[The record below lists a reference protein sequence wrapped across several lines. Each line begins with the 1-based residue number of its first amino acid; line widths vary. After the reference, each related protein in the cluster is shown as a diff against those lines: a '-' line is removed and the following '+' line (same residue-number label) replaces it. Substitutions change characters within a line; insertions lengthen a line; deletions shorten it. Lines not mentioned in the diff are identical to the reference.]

1 MLVSFRYFASCGATT
16 SWEELLGSKNW
27 DTILD
32 PLDQSLRELI
42 LRCGD
47 FCQATYDAFVNDQN
61 SKYCGAS
68 RYGKS
73 SFFDKVMLENASDYE
88 VVNFLYATARVSLP
102 EGLLLQSQSRDSW
115 DRESN
120 WFGYIAVTSDERSK
134 ALGRR
139 EIYIA
144 LRGTS
149 RNYEWVNVLGARP
162 TSADP
167 LLHGPEQDGSGGVV
181 EGTTFDS
188 DSEDE
193 EGCKVMLGW
202 LTIYTS
208 NHPESK
214 FTKLSLRSQ
223 LLAKIKELLLKY
235 KDEKPSIVLTGH
247 SLGATEAV
255 LAAYDI
261 AENGSSDDVPVTAIV
276 FGCPQVG
283 NKEFR
288 DEVMS
293 HKNLKILHV
302 RNTIDLLTRYPG
314 GLLGYVDIG
323 INFVI
328 DTKKSPFLS
337 DSRNPGD
344 WHNLQ
349 AMLHVVA
356 GWNGKKGEF
365 KLMVKRS
372 IALVN
377 KSCEFL
383 KAECLVPGS
392 WWVEKNKGLIKNEDG
407 EWVLAPVEEEPVPEF

>member
-1 MLVSFRYFASCGATT
+1 MATTT

-27 DTILD
+27 DTLLD

-61 SKYCGAS
+61 CKYCGAS

-73 SFFDKVMLENASDYE
+73 SFFDKVMLESASDYE
-88 VVNFLYATARVSLP
+88 VANFLYATARVSLP
-102 EGLLLQSQSRDSW
+102 QGLLLQSQSRDSW

-120 WFGYIAVTSDERSK
+120 WFGYIAVTSDERTK

-144 LRGTS
+144 MRGTS

-167 LLHGPEQDGSGGVV
+167 LLHGPEQDGSAGVV

-288 DEVMS
+288 DEVMR

-314 GLLGYVDIG
+314 GLLGYVDMG
-323 INFVI
+323 TNFVI
-328 DTKKSPFLS
+328 DTKKSPFLKE
-337 DSRNPGD
+337 SRNPGD

-349 AMLHVVA
+349 AMLHIVA

-383 KAECLVPGS
+383 KDECLVPGS
-392 WWVEKNKGLIKNEDG
+392 WWVEKNKGLIKNDDG

>member
-1 MLVSFRYFASCGATT
+1 MATET
-16 SWEELLGSKNW
+16 PWEELLGSKNW
-27 DTILD
+27 DTLID
-32 PLDQSLRELI
+32 PFDQSLRLLI

-73 SFFDKVMLENASDYE
+73 SFFDKVMLESASDYD
-88 VVNFLYATARVSLP
+88 VASFLYATALVDLP
-102 EGLLLQSQSRDSW
+102 EGLLPHSNSQESW

-120 WFGYIAVTSDERSK
+120 WFGYIAVTSDERTK

-139 EIYIA
+139 EIYVA

-149 RNYEWVNVLGARP
+149 RNYEWINVFGAKP

-167 LLHGPEQDGSGGVV
+167 LLRAPDQSGSGSGGV
-181 EGTTFDS
+181 GATSTYAS

-193 EGCKVMLGW
+193 EGTKVMLGW
-202 LTIYTS
+202 LSIYTS
-208 NHPESK
+208 DNPKSR
-214 FTKLSLRSQ
+214 FTRLSLRSQ
-223 LLAKIKELLLKY
+223 LLAKIKELLVKY

-255 LAAYDI
+255 IAAYDI
-261 AENGSSDDVPVTAIV
+261 AENGSSGDVPVTAIV

-288 DEVMS
+288 DEVTR

-302 RNTIDLLTRYPG
+302 RNKIDLLTRYPG

-323 INFVI
+323 TNCVI
-328 DTKKSPFLS
+328 ETKKSPYLK

-349 AMLHVVA
+349 ARISVRI
-356 GWNGKKGEF
+356 F
-365 KLMVKRS
+365 QYRS
-372 IALVN
+372 TT
-377 KSCEFL
+377 
-383 KAECLVPGS
+383 
-392 WWVEKNKGLIKNEDG
+392 
-407 EWVLAPVEEEPVPEF
+407 

>member
-1 MLVSFRYFASCGATT
+1 MATTT

-27 DTILD
+27 DTLLD
-32 PLDQSLRELI
+32 PLEQSLRELI

-73 SFFDKVMLENASDYE
+73 SFFDKVMLESASDYE
-88 VVNFLYATARVSLP
+88 VANFLYATARVSLP

-120 WFGYIAVTSDERSK
+120 WFGYIAVTSDERTK

-144 LRGTS
+144 MRGTS

-167 LLHGPEQDGSGGVV
+167 LLHGPEQDGSAGLV

-288 DEVMS
+288 DEVMR

-314 GLLGYVDIG
+314 GLLGYVDMG
-323 INFVI
+323 TNFVI
-328 DTKKSPFLS
+328 DTKKSPFLKE
-337 DSRNPGD
+337 SRNPGD

-349 AMLHVVA
+349 VRICQENL
-356 GWNGKKGEF
+356 
-365 KLMVKRS
+365 S
-372 IALVN
+372 ILTTVQSRN
-377 KSCEFL
+377 SFL
-383 KAECLVPGS
+383 CMCRQCSIL
-392 WWVEKNKGLIKNEDG
+392 LRDG
-407 EWVLAPVEEEPVPEF
+407 MGRRESLN

>member
-1 MLVSFRYFASCGATT
+1 MATTT

-27 DTILD
+27 DTLLD

-73 SFFDKVMLENASDYE
+73 SFFDKVMLESASDYE
-88 VVNFLYATARVSLP
+88 VANFLYATARVSLP
-102 EGLLLQSQSRDSW
+102 QGLLLQSQSRDSW

-120 WFGYIAVTSDERSK
+120 WFGYIAVTSDERTK

-144 LRGTS
+144 MRGTS

-167 LLHGPEQDGSGGVV
+167 LLHGPEQDGSAGVV

-261 AENGSSDDVPVTAIV
+261 AENGSSDDVLVTAIV

-288 DEVMS
+288 DEVMR

-314 GLLGYVDIG
+314 GLLGYVDMG

-328 DTKKSPFLS
+328 NTKRSPFLKE
-337 DSRNPGD
+337 SRNPGD

-349 AMLHVVA
+349 AMLHIVA

-383 KAECLVPGS
+383 KDECLVPGS

>member
-1 MLVSFRYFASCGATT
+1 MATTT

-27 DTILD
+27 DTLLD

-73 SFFDKVMLENASDYE
+73 SFFDKVMLDSASDYE
-88 VVNFLYATARVSLP
+88 VANFLYATARVSLP

-120 WFGYIAVTSDERSK
+120 WFGYIAVTSDERTK

-167 LLHGPEQDGSGGVV
+167 LLHGPEQDGSAGVV

-208 NHPESK
+208 NHPQSK

-223 LLAKIKELLLKY
+223 LLAKIKEILLKY

-288 DEVMS
+288 DEVMR

-314 GLLGYVDIG
+314 GLLGYVDMG
-323 INFVI
+323 TNFVI
-328 DTKKSPFLS
+328 DTKKSPFLKE
-337 DSRNPGD
+337 SRNPGD

-349 AMLHVVA
+349 AMLHIVA

-383 KAECLVPGS
+383 KDECLVPGS

>member
-1 MLVSFRYFASCGATT
+1 MATT
-16 SWEELLGSKNW
+16 TTPTWEELLGSKNW
-27 DTILD
+27 DTLLD
-32 PLDQSLRELI
+32 PFDQSLRQLI

-73 SFFDKVMLENASDYE
+73 SFFDKVMLESASDYQ
-88 VVNFLYATARVSLP
+88 VTSFLYATARVALP
-102 EGLLLQSQSRDSW
+102 QGLLLHSQSRDSW

-120 WFGYIAVTSDERSK
+120 WFGYIAVTTDERTKS
-134 ALGRR
+134 LGRR
-139 EIYIA
+139 EIYVA

-149 RNYEWVNVLGARP
+149 RNYEWINVLGARP
-162 TSADP
+162 TSAEP
-167 LLHGPEQDGSGGVV
+167 LLHGPKQHGSDSGSGVAGA
-181 EGTTFDS
+181 TTTYSS

-208 NHPESK
+208 DNPESN
-214 FTKLSLRSQ
+214 FTRLSLRLQ

-235 KDEKPSIVLTGH
+235 KDEKPSVVLTGH

-261 AENGSSDDVPVTAIV
+261 AENGSNDDVPVTGII

-283 NKEFR
+283 NKEFKNEFTR
-288 DEVMS
+288 

-323 INFVI
+323 TNFVI
-328 DTKKSPFLS
+328 DTKKSPYLK

-349 AMLHVVA
+349 AMLHIVA

-383 KAECLVPGS
+383 KDECLVPGS
-392 WWVEKNKGLIKNEDG
+392 WWVEKNKGLVRDEDG
-407 EWVLAPVEEEPVPEF
+407 EWVIASVEEEPEPEF

>member
-1 MLVSFRYFASCGATT
+1 MATTTT

-27 DTILD
+27 DTLLD
-32 PLDQSLRELI
+32 PLDLSLRQLI

-47 FCQATYDAFVNDQN
+47 FCQVTYDAFVNDEN

-73 SFFDKVMLENASDYE
+73 SLFDKVMLESASHY
-88 VVNFLYATARVSLP
+88 VVTSFLYATARVSLP
-102 EGLLLQSQSRDSW
+102 EGLLLHSQSRDAW

-139 EIYIA
+139 EIYVA

-149 RNYEWVNVLGARP
+149 RNYEWINVLGARP
-162 TSADP
+162 TSAEP
-167 LLHGPEQDGSGGVV
+167 LLKGPEQTSSGSGVV
-181 EGTTFDS
+181 GAGTTTFGS

-208 NHPESK
+208 DHADSK
-214 FTKLSLRSQ
+214 FTKLSLRAQ

-255 LAAYDI
+255 IAAYDI
-261 AENGSSDDVPVTAIV
+261 AENGSNGDVPITAIV

-283 NKEFR
+283 NREFR
-288 DEVMS
+288 DEVTS

-302 RNTIDLLTRYPG
+302 RNKIDLLTRYPG

-323 INFVI
+323 VNFVI
-328 DTKKSPFLS
+328 DTKKSPYLK

-349 AMLHVVA
+349 VRR
-356 GWNGKKGEF
+356 F
-365 KLMVKRS
+365 
-372 IALVN
+372 
-377 KSCEFL
+377 
-383 KAECLVPGS
+383 
-392 WWVEKNKGLIKNEDG
+392 
-407 EWVLAPVEEEPVPEF
+407 

>member
-1 MLVSFRYFASCGATT
+1 MAAATP
-16 SWEELLGSKNW
+16 WEELLGSKNW
-27 DTILD
+27 DTLLD
-32 PLDQSLRELI
+32 PLDQSLRQLI

-47 FCQATYDAFVNDQN
+47 FCQATYDSFVNDQN

-73 SFFDKVMLENASDYE
+73 SFFDKVMLENASDYQ
-88 VVNFLYATARVSLP
+88 VTSFLYATARVSLP
-102 EGLLLQSQSRDSW
+102 EGLLLRSQSRDSW

-120 WFGYIAVTSDERSK
+120 WFGYIAVTSDERTK

-139 EIYIA
+139 EIYVA

-149 RNYEWVNVLGARP
+149 RNYEWINVLGARP

-167 LLHGPEQDGSGGVV
+167 LLTGPEQNGSGSKVV
-181 EGTTFDS
+181 ETLSTHGS

-208 NHPESK
+208 DHAESK
-214 FTKLSLRSQ
+214 FTKMSLRLQ
-223 LLAKIKELLLKY
+223 LLTKIKELLLKY

-261 AENGSSDDVPVTAIV
+261 AENASSDDYPVTGIV

-283 NKEFR
+283 NKEFK
-288 DEVMS
+288 DEVTR
-293 HKNLKILHV
+293 HKNLKILH
-302 RNTIDLLTRYPG
+302 
-314 GLLGYVDIG
+314 
-323 INFVI
+323 
-328 DTKKSPFLS
+328 
-337 DSRNPGD
+337 
-344 WHNLQ
+344 

-356 GWNGKKGEF
+356 GWNGKKGDF

-383 KAECLVPGS
+383 KDECLVPGS
-392 WWVEKNKGLIKNEDG
+392 WWVEKNKGMIKDENG
-407 EWVLAPVEEEPVPEF
+407 EWVIAPVEEEPEPEF

>member
-1 MLVSFRYFASCGATT
+1 MAAATP
-16 SWEELLGSKNW
+16 WEELLGSKNW
-27 DTILD
+27 DTLLD
-32 PLDQSLRELI
+32 PLDQSLRQLI

-47 FCQATYDAFVNDQN
+47 FCQATYDSF
-61 SKYCGAS
+61 
-68 RYGKS
+68 S
-73 SFFDKVMLENASDYE
+73 SFFDKVMLENASDYQ
-88 VVNFLYATARVSLP
+88 VTSFLYATARVSLP
-102 EGLLLQSQSRDSW
+102 EGLLLRSQSRDSW

-120 WFGYIAVTSDERSK
+120 WFGYIAVTSDERTK

-139 EIYIA
+139 EIYVA

-149 RNYEWVNVLGARP
+149 RNYEWINVLGARP

-167 LLHGPEQDGSGGVV
+167 LLTGPEQNGSG
-181 EGTTFDS
+181 S
-188 DSEDE
+188 
-193 EGCKVMLGW
+193 KVMLGW

-208 NHPESK
+208 DHAESK
-214 FTKLSLRSQ
+214 FTKMSLRLQ
-223 LLAKIKELLLKY
+223 LLTKIKELLLKY

-261 AENGSSDDVPVTAIV
+261 AENASSDDYPVTGIV

-283 NKEFR
+283 NKEFK
-288 DEVMS
+288 DEVTR

-323 INFVI
+323 TNFVI
-328 DTKKSPFLS
+328 DTKKSPYLK

-356 GWNGKKGEF
+356 GWNGKKGDF

-383 KAECLVPGS
+383 KDECLVPGS
-392 WWVEKNKGLIKNEDG
+392 WWVEKNKGMIKDENG
-407 EWVLAPVEEEPVPEF
+407 EWVIAPVEEEPEPEF

>member
-1 MLVSFRYFASCGATT
+1 MATTT

-27 DTILD
+27 DTLLD

-73 SFFDKVMLENASDYE
+73 SFFDKVMLESASAYE
-88 VVNFLYATARVSLP
+88 VANFLYATARVSLP

-120 WFGYIAVTSDERSK
+120 WFGYIAVTSDERTK

-144 LRGTS
+144 MRGTS

-167 LLHGPEQDGSGGVV
+167 LLHGPEQDGSAGVV

-288 DEVMS
+288 DEVMR

-314 GLLGYVDIG
+314 GLLGYVDMG
-323 INFVI
+323 TNFVI
-328 DTKKSPFLS
+328 DTKKSPFLKE
-337 DSRNPGD
+337 SRNPGD

-349 AMLHVVA
+349 AMLHIVA

-383 KAECLVPGS
+383 KDECLVPGS

>member
-1 MLVSFRYFASCGATT
+1 MATTT

-27 DTILD
+27 DTLLD

-73 SFFDKVMLENASDYE
+73 SFFDKVMLESASDYE
-88 VVNFLYATARVSLP
+88 VANFLYATARVSLP

-120 WFGYIAVTSDERSK
+120 WFGYIAVTSDERTK

-167 LLHGPEQDGSGGVV
+167 LLHGPEQDGSAGVV

-223 LLAKIKELLLKY
+223 LLAKIKEILLKY

-288 DEVMS
+288 DEVMR

-314 GLLGYVDIG
+314 GLLGYVDMG

-328 DTKKSPFLS
+328 DTKKSPFLKE
-337 DSRNPGD
+337 SRNPGD

-349 AMLHVVA
+349 AMLHIVA

-365 KLMVKRS
+365 QLMVKRS

-383 KAECLVPGS
+383 KDECLVPGS

>member
-1 MLVSFRYFASCGATT
+1 MATT
-16 SWEELLGSKNW
+16 TTPPWEELLGSKNW
-27 DTILD
+27 DTLLD
-32 PLDQSLRELI
+32 PLDQSLRQLI

-73 SFFDKVMLENASDYE
+73 SFFDKVMLESASDY
-88 VVNFLYATARVSLP
+88 VVTSFLYATARVSLP
-102 EGLLLQSQSRDSW
+102 EGLLLRSQSRDAW

-120 WFGYIAVTSDERSK
+120 WFGYIAVTSDERTK

-139 EIYIA
+139 EIYVA

-149 RNYEWVNVLGARP
+149 RNYEWVNVLGARL
-162 TSADP
+162 TSAEP
-167 LLHGPEQDGSGGVV
+167 LLTGPEQNGSGSKVV
-181 EGTTFDS
+181 EADSTFGS

-193 EGCKVMLGW
+193 EGCKIMLGW

-208 NHPESK
+208 DHPESK
-214 FTKLSLRSQ
+214 FTKMSLRLQ
-223 LLAKIKELLLKY
+223 LLTRIKELLLKY

-247 SLGATEAV
+247 SLGATEGV

-261 AENGSSDDVPVTAIV
+261 AENASSDDVPVTAIV

-283 NKEFR
+283 NKEFK
-288 DEVMS
+288 DEVTR

-323 INFVI
+323 TNCVI
-328 DTKKSPFLS
+328 DTRKSPYLKE
-337 DSRNPGD
+337 SRNPGD

-383 KAECLVPGS
+383 KDECLVPGS
-392 WWVEKNKGLIKNEDG
+392 WWVEKNKGMIKDENG
-407 EWVLAPVEEEPVPEF
+407 EWVLAPVEEEPEPEF

>member
-1 MLVSFRYFASCGATT
+1 MATTTT

-27 DTILD
+27 DTLLD
-32 PLDQSLRELI
+32 PLDLSLRQLI

-47 FCQATYDAFVNDQN
+47 FCQASYDAFVKDQK

-73 SFFDKVMLENASDYE
+73 SFFDKVMLESASDYE
-88 VVNFLYATARVSLP
+88 VTTFLYATARVDLP
-102 EGLLLQSQSRDSW
+102 KGLLLHSQSTDSW

-120 WFGYIAVTSDERSK
+120 FFGYIAVTSDERTK
-134 ALGRR
+134 AIGRR
-139 EIYIA
+139 EIYVA
-144 LRGTS
+144 MRGTS
-149 RNYEWVNVLGARP
+149 RNHEWINVLGARP
-162 TSADP
+162 TSAEP
-167 LLHGPEQDGSGGVV
+167 LLHGPDENGSGSGVV
-181 EGTTFDS
+181 GAATSTYDS

-208 NHPESK
+208 HHPGSK
-214 FTKLSLRSQ
+214 FTKVSLRAQ
-223 LLAKIKELLLKY
+223 LLGKIKELLLKY

-255 LAAYDI
+255 IAGYDI
-261 AENGSSDDVPVTAIV
+261 AENASKDDVPISAIV
-276 FGCPQVG
+276 FGSPQVG
-283 NKEFR
+283 NREFR
-288 DEVMS
+288 NEVTK

-302 RNTIDLLTRYPG
+302 RNKIDFLTRYPG

-323 INFVI
+323 VNFVI
-328 DTKKSPFLS
+328 DTKKSPYLK
-337 DSRNPGD
+337 DSMNPGD

-356 GWNGKKGEF
+356 GWNGKREF
-365 KLMVKRS
+365 KLMVNRS

-377 KSCEFL
+377 KSCEYL
-383 KAECLVPGS
+383 KDEFLVPGT
-392 WWVEKNKGLIKNEDG
+392 WWVDKNNGMIKNEDG
-407 EWVLAPVEEEPVPEF
+407 EWVIGSVEEEPEPEF

>member
-1 MLVSFRYFASCGATT
+1 MATT
-16 SWEELLGSKNW
+16 ASWEELLGSKNW
-27 DTILD
+27 DTLLD

-73 SFFDKVMLENASDYE
+73 SFFDKVMLESASDYE
-88 VVNFLYATARVSLP
+88 VTNFLYATARVSLP
-102 EGLLLQSQSRDSW
+102 QGLLLSSQSRDSW

-120 WFGYIAVTSDERSK
+120 WFGYIAVTSDERTK

-139 EIYIA
+139 EIYVA

-149 RNYEWVNVLGARP
+149 RNYEWVNVLGFRS

-167 LLHGPEQDGSGGVV
+167 LLRGPEQDGSGVV
-181 EGTTFDS
+181 EGTTFDD

-193 EGCKVMLGW
+193 EGCRVMLGW

-208 NHPESK
+208 THPESK
-214 FTKLSLRSQ
+214 FTNLSLRSQ
-223 LLAKIKELLLKY
+223 LLASIKELLLKY

-261 AENGSSDDVPVTAIV
+261 AENASNDDVPVTAIV

-288 DEVMS
+288 DEAMR
-293 HKNLKILHV
+293 HKNLRILHV
-302 RNTIDLLTRYPG
+302 RNTIDLLTRFPG
-314 GLLGYVDIG
+314 GLLGYVDMG

-328 DTKKSPFLS
+328 DTKKSPFLK

-383 KAECLVPGS
+383 KDECLVPGS
-392 WWVEKNKGLIKNEDG
+392 WWVEKNKGMIRNEDG
-407 EWVLAPVEEEPVPEF
+407 EWVIAPVEEEPVPEF

>member
-1 MLVSFRYFASCGATT
+1 MAAATP
-16 SWEELLGSKNW
+16 WEELLGSKNW
-27 DTILD
+27 DTLLD
-32 PLDQSLRELI
+32 PLDQSLRQLI

-47 FCQATYDAFVNDQN
+47 FCQATYDAF
-61 SKYCGAS
+61 
-68 RYGKS
+68 S
-73 SFFDKVMLENASDYE
+73 SFFDKVMLENASDYQ
-88 VVNFLYATARVSLP
+88 VTSFLYATARVSLP
-102 EGLLLQSQSRDSW
+102 EGLLLRSQSRDSW

-134 ALGRR
+134 SLGRR
-139 EIYIA
+139 EIYVA

-149 RNYEWVNVLGARP
+149 RNYEWINVLGARP

-167 LLHGPEQDGSGGVV
+167 LLTGPVQNGSG
-181 EGTTFDS
+181 S
-188 DSEDE
+188 
-193 EGCKVMLGW
+193 KVMLGW

-208 NHPESK
+208 DHAESK
-214 FTKLSLRSQ
+214 FTKMSLRLQ
-223 LLAKIKELLLKY
+223 LLTKMKELLLKY

-261 AENGSSDDVPVTAIV
+261 AENASSDDVPVTGIV

-283 NKEFR
+283 NKEFK
-288 DEVMS
+288 DEVTR

-323 INFVI
+323 TNFVI
-328 DTKKSPFLS
+328 DTKKSPYLK

-383 KAECLVPGS
+383 KDECLVPGS
-392 WWVEKNKGLIKNEDG
+392 WWVEKNKGMIKDENG
-407 EWVLAPVEEEPVPEF
+407 EWVIAPVEEEPEPEF